1 MLVKNPGPG
10 REPAAAKRVIFHNA
24 RLILPDRIILGS
36 LVVEGDRIR
45 EITVSGK
52 IKTSAAREARSID
65 ARGLYLSPGF
75 IDIHTHGAGGADFMD
90 GTEDAV
96 LTALRTHLRY
106 GTTTIVPTTL
116 ASSFEELLSI
126 LRLMGRMRDARRSD
140 LPEIPGVH
148 IEGPYFSAEQK
159 GAQDSRFLRNPEPG
173 EYTRVLDACPWVVRW
188 TVAPELP
195 GALPMGRELARR
207 GIVASIGHSN
217 AVYEQV
223 VEACRNGYTL
233 VTHLYNGMSRLER
246 RNAIMYPGVVESA
259 LLLDELA
266 VEVIADG
273 MHLPASLLELVFKV
287 KGPDRICLV
296 TDSMRAAGLDV
307 RESIL
312 GSLSNGR
319 TVIVDRGVAWLP
331 DRSVFAGS
339 VATADR
345 LVRTMRGI
353 RGVSLEQA
361 VRMITLTPARIM
373 GMQDRKGSLEA
384 GKDAD
389 LLLFDDDVR
398 VSLVMAR
405 GKVVVEETER

>member
-1 MLVKNPGPG
+1 
-10 REPAAAKRVIFHNA
+10 
-24 RLILPDRIILGS
+24 
-36 LVVEGDRIR
+36 
-45 EITVSGK
+45 
-52 IKTSAAREARSID
+52 
-65 ARGLYLSPGF
+65 
-75 IDIHTHGAGGADFMD
+75 
-90 GTEDAV
+90 
-96 LTALRTHLRY
+96 
-106 GTTTIVPTTL
+106 
-116 ASSFEELLSI
+116 
-126 LRLMGRMRDARRSD
+126 
-140 LPEIPGVH
+140 
-148 IEGPYFSAEQK
+148 
-159 GAQDSRFLRNPEPG
+159 
-173 EYTRVLDACPWVVRW
+173 
-188 TVAPELP
+188 
-195 GALPMGRELARR
+195 MGRELARR

-259 LLLDELA
+259 LVLDELA

-312 GSLSNGR
+312 GSLSSGR
-319 TVIVDRGVAWLP
+319 TVIVDQGVAWLP

-373 GMQDRKGSLEA
+373 GVQDRKGSLEA

-398 VSLVMAR
+398 VSLVMTR
-405 GKVVVEETER
+405 GKVVVEGT